1 MPTMVMKKFDPAKLR
16 AWTAKENITPAE
28 LSAYIG
34 KSSSYIGNVI
44 KRREMPEAVFNLM
57 CKLHGIFPAELTPDP
72 KPVITDPPT
81 PSKGESDI
89 DCAVK
94 MSVHGDRIRLTLM
107 VNGQDDLVASA
118 YIKGDGFLDLVKSFS
133 YAAHMCY
140 KLAEQRELNDR

>member
-1 MPTMVMKKFDPAKLR
+1 MPTMVMKKVCPAKLR
-16 AWTAKENITPAE
+16 AWMDKENITPAE
-28 LSAYIG
+28 LGESIG

-57 CKLHGIFPAELTPDP
+57 RKLHGVFPAELTPDP

-94 MSVHGDRIRLTLM
+94 MSVHGDRVRLTLM

>member
-1 MPTMVMKKFDPAKLR
+1 MPKMVMKKVDPAKLR
-16 AWTAKENITPAE
+16 AWMDKENITPAE

-34 KSSSYIGNVI
+34 KSSYYIGNVI
-44 KRREMPEAVFNLM
+44 KHKEMPEAVFNLM
-57 CKLHGIFPAELTPDP
+57 CKLYGASPAELTPDP

-81 PSKGESDI
+81 PSKGDSDI

>member
-1 MPTMVMKKFDPAKLR
+1 MPTKVMKKVDPAKLR
-16 AWTAKENITPAE
+16 AWMDKENITPAE

-34 KSSSYIGNVI
+34 KSWSYIGNVI
-44 KRREMPEAVFNLM
+44 RRKEMPEAVFNLM
-57 CKLHGIFPAELTPDP
+57 CRLYGISPAELTPDP

-81 PSKGESDI
+81 PSKGDSDI

-118 YIKGDGFLDLVKSFS
+118 YIKGDSFLDLVKSFS